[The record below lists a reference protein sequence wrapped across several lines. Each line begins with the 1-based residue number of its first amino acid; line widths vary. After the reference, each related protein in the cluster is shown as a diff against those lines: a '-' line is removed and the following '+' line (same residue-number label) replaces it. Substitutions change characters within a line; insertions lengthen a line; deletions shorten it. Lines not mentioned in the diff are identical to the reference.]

1 MKKITAFV
9 VLAALILTTLTAL
22 AGTPSFSDIEGHWAK
37 DAILEAASRGLFSGN
52 PDGTFAPERVINRAE
67 LAVVVTK
74 TLDLPP
80 DAGAG
85 ANLSFK
91 DAWQIPAWA
100 RDAVATLVQKEIMQ
114 GRNDGTFGPQ
124 APVTREEAAVV
135 LSRALGLAQEAQAF
149 TGKPGFTDDNLISQ
163 WALGFVALA
172 REKGLFTGNP
182 QGQFLPQQ
190 SLKRGEAAQVML
202 KFLELA
208 ENPVQGWTE
217 ENSSGLTAITTSNL
231 NLRSN
236 PGTESAKITTIPQGT
251 QIPVHSIANY
261 NGETWLQVTF
271 QGQRGY
277 VSAAYAELKT
287 TSPPGEA
294 ETPAKEADDLLV
306 ATTTANLNVRT
317 SPGINS
323 PRVGLLPQG
332 TKVTVEEVVEHQGE
346 TWLRISYQGQ
356 TAYIAGEYT
365 DLTTMPLAPPE
376 KDPGQ
381 GGKTPETGV
390 PPAPEEP
397 GSEEENPGGQAGSG
411 PTTPPSLPAGD
422 PEYRSID
429 SGNIRGLRLVV
440 PGGKVTVATLTDN
453 LNVRAAPG
461 TDSPRLGGLPAG
473 TKIPVED
480 IVTGSEG
487 QWLKISYQGR
497 TAYLAAWYATLNQES
512 QDVPAPGVNEI
523 TLSRVNDSL
532 YTLTVKGTNPLG
544 GKLRTESGRIILEI
558 TGLDIPATK
567 RSVAPGPFTTLG
579 CTGDTIYLEHKL
591 QQVEAR
597 LRATGD
603 GSLQVLLGINPD
615 DPNLGQSVGWEPKG
629 LLKGKVIMLDAGH
642 GGSDPGALGSTYG
655 TREKDVVLPI
665 TLKTAALLEAQGA
678 TVILTRQQDT
688 SISLEARVN
697 LSNSRQPHIFVSIH
711 ADYNYNPAISGSTV
725 YYSSANPRSSESY
738 RLGTLIMDSL
748 EENVG
753 LRRVGVRDS
762 RYYVLRNNTV
772 PAVLVE
778 TAFLS
783 YQPEEALL
791 RQDHF
796 QQQVAEAIARGII
809 RYFQ

>member
-1 MKKITAFV
+1 M
-9 VLAALILTTLTAL
+9 
-22 AGTPSFSDIEGHWAK
+22 
-37 DAILEAASRGLFSGN
+37 
-52 PDGTFAPERVINRAE
+52 
-67 LAVVVTK
+67 
-74 TLDLPP
+74 
-80 DAGAG
+80 
-85 ANLSFK
+85 
-91 DAWQIPAWA
+91 
-100 RDAVATLVQKEIMQ
+100 
-114 GRNDGTFGPQ
+114 
-124 APVTREEAAVV
+124 
-135 LSRALGLAQEAQAF
+135 
-149 TGKPGFTDDNLISQ
+149 
-163 WALGFVALA
+163 
-172 REKGLFTGNP
+172 
-182 QGQFLPQQ
+182 
-190 SLKRGEAAQVML
+190 
-202 KFLELA
+202 
-208 ENPVQGWTE
+208 
-217 ENSSGLTAITTSNL
+217 
-231 NLRSN
+231 
-236 PGTESAKITTIPQGT
+236 
-251 QIPVHSIANY
+251 
-261 NGETWLQVTF
+261 
-271 QGQRGY
+271 
-277 VSAAYAELKT
+277 
-287 TSPPGEA
+287 
-294 ETPAKEADDLLV
+294 
-306 ATTTANLNVRT
+306 
-317 SPGINS
+317 
-323 PRVGLLPQG
+323 
-332 TKVTVEEVVEHQGE
+332 
-346 TWLRISYQGQ
+346 
-356 TAYIAGEYT
+356 
-365 DLTTMPLAPPE
+365 
-376 KDPGQ
+376 
-381 GGKTPETGV
+381 
-390 PPAPEEP
+390 
-397 GSEEENPGGQAGSG
+397 
-411 PTTPPSLPAGD
+411 
-422 PEYRSID
+422 
-429 SGNIRGLRLVV
+429 
-440 PGGKVTVATLTDN
+440 
-453 LNVRAAPG
+453 
-461 TDSPRLGGLPAG
+461 
-473 TKIPVED
+473 
-480 IVTGSEG
+480 
-487 QWLKISYQGR
+487 
-497 TAYLAAWYATLNQES
+497 
-512 QDVPAPGVNEI
+512 
-523 TLSRVNDSL
+523 NDSL

-629 LLKGKVIMLDAGH
+629 ILKGKVIMLDAGH

-783 YQPEEALL
+783 YQPEETLL